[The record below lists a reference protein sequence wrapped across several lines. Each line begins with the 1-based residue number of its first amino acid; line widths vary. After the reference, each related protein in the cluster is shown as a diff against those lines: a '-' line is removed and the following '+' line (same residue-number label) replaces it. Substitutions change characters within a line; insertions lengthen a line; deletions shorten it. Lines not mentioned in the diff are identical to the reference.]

1 MTRAITGIDIRAI
14 ASAVPQH
21 QVGSEEFCKMF
32 PREEVE
38 RIAQGVGIHALRRAR
53 NLSTID
59 LMTGACQQILKCDA
73 FVREDIDGLV
83 VLTQTPHSWAPGA
96 SYQVHQR
103 LGLREECLN
112 VDMVGGCNGYVTG
125 IVHAC
130 AMVASGTATNVLVC
144 TGDTM
149 SKLVDFGERQLS
161 MLFGD
166 GASATLITRGEGGIR
181 FLNRVDPAGGQA
193 LSIPLS
199 YAETESGPISAT
211 IGRLSMD
218 GHAVMN
224 FVLSR
229 VPKLIA
235 DLLSAEG
242 SANVKPTLA
251 VFHQANAFIVG
262 YLRRVVGMPEDK
274 VLLSVDGYG
283 NTSATSI
290 PLAICSDRLSSTR
303 DYSKTVLCGFGVGLN
318 WGALVTDLSK
328 TVRFPVIEIP

>member
-1 MTRAITGIDIRAI
+1 MMREITGIDIRSI
-14 ASAVPQH
+14 ASSVPQH
-21 QVGSEEFCKMF
+21 TVGRDEFCKMF
-32 PREEVE
+32 PREDVE
-38 RIAQGVGIHALRRAR
+38 RIAQGVGIHTLRRAQ
-53 NLSTID
+53 NLSTVD
-59 LMTGACQQILKCDA
+59 LMVSACEQIFKSDTA
-73 FVREDIDGLV
+73 GREDIDGLV
-83 VLTQTPHSWAPGA
+83 VLTQTPPSWAPGA

-103 LGLREECLN
+103 LGLREDCLN
-112 VDMVGGCNGYVTG
+112 VDMVAGCNGYVAG

-130 AMVASGTATNVLVC
+130 AMVASGAATNVLVC

-149 SKLVDFGERQLS
+149 SKLVDFSERQLS

-166 GASATLITRGEGGIR
+166 GASATLITQGAGSIR
-181 FLNRVDPAGGQA
+181 FLNRVDPTGGQA

-199 YAETESGPISAT
+199 YAETESGSVSAT

-235 DLLSAEG
+235 DLLSVED
-242 SANVKPTLA
+242 SPNVKPTLS

-262 YLRRVVGMPEDK
+262 YLRRVVGIPEDK
-274 VLLSVDGYG
+274 VVLSVDGYG

-303 DYSKTVLCGFGVGLN
+303 DYSKTLLCGFGVGLN